1 MKKSPKL
8 ICFLL
13 TLIILIGMF
22 FYFQKHDIKEES
34 GSVNGTEKIP
44 PAETVTLDREGDDTV
59 IKTKEEQPVV
69 IPTNQLK
76 DDKLTLSPMPTI
88 TSREDSVDLE
98 GYSYS
103 IKNKKKE
110 IILSPGVSLQ
120 PSKGIT
126 IKIPGEEEV
135 IKVQRDKTYH
145 SDSIHMFWEKKY

>member
-1 MKKSPKL
+1 MKKNPKI

-13 TLIILIGMF
+13 TLILLIGVF
-22 FYFQKHDIKEES
+22 FYFQRHDIEKES
-34 GSVNGTEKIP
+34 RSVNGTEKIP
-44 PAETVTLDREGDDTV
+44 PAETVTLNREGDGTV
-59 IKTKEEQPVV
+59 IKVKEEQPVV
-69 IPTNQLK
+69 VPTNQLK
-76 DDKLTLSPMPTI
+76 DDKLTLSSMPTV
-88 TSREDSVDLE
+88 TSREDSVDLKE
-98 GYSYS
+98 HTYS